1 MKNLLTTLLLA
12 TGISLAVAQDSDPYF
27 LSYQGRVTDGAGLP
41 IGNSAPDNRKVHFQ
55 IYSSATGGTA
65 VYGELQT
72 VTISGGEFSVLIGN
86 GQSISGV
93 SGPSNNTT
101 IASILSNMS
110 NKSLYLGVSVAGSD
124 GNFTSEISPRQ
135 QLVSG
140 AFAFRSKVA
149 ETVTSQGV
157 TASMLATGAV
167 TSDKIAAGA
176 VTINSLSNASI
187 TSTKIADST
196 INAADIDQ
204 TSVGLWSPNGS
215 NVFRSAGNVGIGTN
229 SPLVP
234 LHIIGSTAS
243 AFNALVVDNT
253 NTTAAANSI
262 MTIRTYPGG
271 GDPMLSTHVA
281 GVSGWSLGMDTST
294 NSFKISN
301 SWHDLAAGAKLSI
314 DNDGSMNL
322 SSAAWIRL
330 FGPDGGNAG
339 VVFSMAGSDYAQ
351 IYAGG
356 SNNGGYLVINTGDD
370 GNEPIIFQ
378 QQGVEKMRIA
388 ANGYVG
394 IGTAYP
400 VAPLEVAG
408 GFYYQGF
415 YAGYLATDGAHAA
428 GGPHANHNFSIVSRA
443 AILCDTYVFVASD
456 ERTKNIKGVSNGA
469 ADMQTLLGIEITDYT
484 FRDSIA
490 RGNQTLKKVIAQ
502 QVEKVFPQ
510 AISKTTDV
518 VPDIY
523 QKGTLKDGWVLLAT
537 DLKVGERVKLIDEKA
552 EGIYEVLEVKAEGF
566 RTDYVADGDRVFV
579 FGREVDDFRSVDY
592 EAIAMLNVS
601 ATQQLNRD
609 LETVVAEAN
618 QEFSKLRSENDAKSQ
633 TIKQLESRL
642 EKLEARLSNGN

>member
-1 MKNLLTTLLLA
+1 MKKLLTTLLLA

-101 IASILSNMS
+101 IASILSNIS

-157 TASMLATGAV
+157 TASMLAAGAV
-167 TSDKIAAGA
+167 TSDKIAVGA
-176 VTINSLSNASI
+176 VTVNSLGNASI

-215 NVFRSAGNVGIGTN
+215 NIFRSAGRVGIGTN
-229 SPLVP
+229 NPEAP
-234 LHIIGSTAS
+234 LHIIGNTAS
-243 AFNALVVDNT
+243 DFLGLMVDNT
-253 NTTAAANSI
+253 NTTAAANSMVI
-262 MTIRTYPGG
+262 IRTYPGG
-271 GDPMLSTHVA
+271 GDPMLSTLDA
-281 GVSGWSLGMDTST
+281 TSGGWSLGMDTST
-294 NSFKISN
+294 KSFKISN
-301 SWHDLAAGAKLSI
+301 AWNNLATGAKLTI

-330 FGPDGGNAG
+330 YGPDGGNAG
-339 VVFSMAGSDYAQ
+339 IVFSMAGSDYAQ

-370 GNEPIIFQ
+370 GNEPIMFQ
-378 QQGVEKMRIA
+378 QQGVERMRIA

-408 GFYYQGF
+408 GFVYSQF
-415 YAGYLATDGAHAA
+415 YASYMDGNSAHSRV
-428 GGPHANHNFSIVSRA
+428 GHGDYNFSIVSRA
-443 AILCDTYVFVASD
+443 AILCDTVIFVASD
-456 ERTKNIKGVSNGA
+456 ERTKNIKGLSNSA
-469 ADMQTLLGIEITDYT
+469 ADLQTLGGIEITDYT
-484 FRDSIA
+484 YRDSIA
-490 RGNQTLKKVIAQ
+490 KGNQTLKKVIAQ

-510 AISKTTDV
+510 AVSKSTDV

-523 QKGTLKDGWVLLAT
+523 QKGTVKNGWVLLAT
-537 DLKVGERVKLIDEKA
+537 DLKVGERVKLISDKA

-566 RTDYVADGDRVFV
+566 RTDYVADGDWVFV
-579 FGREVDDFRSVDY
+579 FGREVDDYRSVDY

-609 LETVVAEAN
+609 LETVAAEAN
-618 QEFSKLRSENDAKSQ
+618 EEFSKLRSEIDAKSE
-633 TIKQLESRL
+633 TIKKLESRL

>member
-1 MKNLLTTLLLA
+1 MKKLLTTLLLA
-12 TGISLAVAQDSDPYF
+12 TGISLAVAQDSDPYL
-27 LSYQGRVTDGAGLP
+27 LSYQGRVADGAGLP
-41 IGNSAPDNRKVHFQ
+41 IGNVVPDNRKVRFQ
-55 IYSSATGGTA
+55 VYSSATGGTA
-65 VYGELQT
+65 VYGEQQT
-72 VTISGGEFSVLIGN
+72 ITISGGEFSVLIGN
-86 GQSISGV
+86 GQSISSV

-124 GNFTSEISPRQ
+124 GEFASEISPRQ
-135 QLVSG
+135 QLVAG
-140 AFAFRSKVA
+140 AFTFRAKVA

-176 VTINSLSNASI
+176 VTVNSLGNASI

-215 NVFRSAGNVGIGTN
+215 SIFRSAGNVGIGT
-229 SPLVP
+229 
-234 LHIIGSTAS
+234 STPAS
-243 AFNALVVDNT
+243 LLDVNGD
-253 NTTAAANSI
+253 
-262 MTIRTYPGG
+262 IR
-271 GDPMLSTHVA
+271 
-281 GVSGWSLGMDTST
+281 
-294 NSFKISN
+294 
-301 SWHDLAAGAKLSI
+301 
-314 DNDGSMNL
+314 L
-322 SSAAWIRL
+322 SSGGWARFFA
-330 FGPDGGNAG
+330 PDGGNG
-339 VVFSMAGSDYAQ
+339 GMMCYMAGSDYVS

-370 GNEPIIFQ
+370 GNEPIMFQ
-378 QQGVEKMRIA
+378 QQGVERMRIA

-400 VAPLEVAG
+400 VAPLEVGG

-415 YAGYLATDGAHAA
+415 SAAYLGYGGAVAGHSNHG
-428 GGPHANHNFSIVSRA
+428 NHNFSIVSRA

-484 FRDSIA
+484 FRDSVA

-523 QKGTLKDGWVLLAT
+523 QKSLVKDGWVQLPT
-537 DLKVGERVKLIDEKA
+537 DLKVGERVKLISEKTS
-552 EGIYEVLEVKAEGF
+552 GIYEVLEVKAGSF
-566 RTDYVADGDRVFV
+566 RTDFASEGGDVFV
-579 FGREVDDFRSVDY
+579 FGREVNDYRSVDY
-592 EAIAMLNVS
+592 EALSMLNVS
-601 ATQQLNRD
+601 ATQQLKREKDAEIQSLKDENKGLRD
-609 LETVVAEAN
+609 TLALQEKRLATMEAADKASVAKLTAIEKMLEGSNSQALHAVSLNA
-618 QEFSKLRSENDAKSQ
+618 AK
-633 TIKQLESRL
+633 
-642 EKLEARLSNGN
+642 

>member
-1 MKNLLTTLLLA
+1 MKKLLATLLLA

-41 IGNSAPDNRKVHFQ
+41 IGNSAPDNRKVRFQ

-65 VYGELQT
+65 VYGEQQT

-86 GQSISGV
+86 GQAISSV

-101 IASILSNMS
+101 IVSILSNMS

-149 ETVTSQGV
+149 ETVTSLGV

-167 TSDKIAAGA
+167 TNDKIATGA
-176 VTINSLSNASI
+176 VTINSLGDGSI

-215 NVFRSAGNVGIGTN
+215 NIFRSAGNVGIGT
-229 SPLVP
+229 
-234 LHIIGSTAS
+234 STP
-243 AFNALVVDNT
+243 AFLLDVNGN
-253 NTTAAANSI
+253 
-262 MTIRTYPGG
+262 
-271 GDPMLSTHVA
+271 
-281 GVSGWSLGMDTST
+281 
-294 NSFKISN
+294 
-301 SWHDLAAGAKLSI
+301 
-314 DNDGSMNL
+314 
-322 SSAAWIRL
+322 IRL
-330 FGPDGGNAG
+330 DSGGMLRFDAPAG
-339 VVFSMAGSDYAQ
+339 GYHGNPTGGIICYMAGSDYAQ

-356 SNNGGYLVINTGDD
+356 ANNGGYLVINTGDD
-370 GNEPIIFQ
+370 GNEPIVFQ
-378 QQGVEKMRIA
+378 QQGIEKMRIH

-394 IGTAYP
+394 IGTSNP
-400 VAPLEVAG
+400 VAPLEVGG

-415 YAGYLATDGAHAA
+415 GAAYAATNGYFNA
-428 GGPHANHNFSIVSRA
+428 GGPHGNHNFSIVSRA

-456 ERTKNIKGVSNGA
+456 ERTKNIKGLSNGA
-469 ADMQTLLGIEITDYT
+469 EDLQTLLGIEITDYT
-484 FRDSIA
+484 YRDSIV

-510 AISKTTDV
+510 AINKSTDV

-523 QKGTLKDGWVLLAT
+523 QKGTVKDGWVQLAT
-537 DLKVGERVKLIDEKA
+537 NLKVGERVKLISEKA
-552 EGIYEVLEVKAEGF
+552 SGIYEVLEVKAGSF
-566 RTDYVADGDRVFV
+566 RTDFVADGDRVFV
-579 FGREVDDFRSVDY
+579 FGREVDDYRSVDY

-601 ATQQLNRD
+601 ATQQLKQD
-609 LETVVAEAN
+609 LDTVATESN
-618 QEFSKLRSENDAKSQ
+618 DEFSKLRSEIDAKSQ

>member
-1 MKNLLTTLLLA
+1 MKKLLTTLLLA

-101 IASILSNMS
+101 IASILSNIS

-157 TASMLATGAV
+157 TASMLAAGAV
-167 TSDKIAAGA
+167 TSDKIAVGA
-176 VTINSLSNASI
+176 VTVNSLGNASI

-215 NVFRSAGNVGIGTN
+215 NIFRSAGRVGIGTN
-229 SPLVP
+229 NPEAP
-234 LHIIGSTAS
+234 LHIIGNTAS
-243 AFNALVVDNT
+243 DFLGLMVDNT
-253 NTTAAANSI
+253 NTTAAANSMVI
-262 MTIRTYPGG
+262 IRTYPGG
-271 GDPMLSTHVA
+271 GDPMLSTLDA
-281 GVSGWSLGMDTST
+281 TSGGWSLGMDTST
-294 NSFKISN
+294 KSFKISN
-301 SWHDLAAGAKLSI
+301 AWNNLATGAKLTI

-330 FGPDGGNAG
+330 YGPDGGNAG
-339 VVFSMAGSDYAQ
+339 IVFSMAGSDYAQ

-370 GNEPIIFQ
+370 GNEPIMFQ
-378 QQGVEKMRIA
+378 QQGVERMRIA

-408 GFYYQGF
+408 GFVYSQF
-415 YAGYLATDGAHAA
+415 YASYMDGNSAHSRV
-428 GGPHANHNFSIVSRA
+428 GHGDYNFSIVSRA
-443 AILCDTYVFVASD
+443 AILCDTVIFVASD
-456 ERTKNIKGVSNGA
+456 ERTKNIKGLSNSA
-469 ADMQTLLGIEITDYT
+469 ADLQTLGGIEITDYT
-484 FRDSIA
+484 YRDSIA
-490 RGNQTLKKVIAQ
+490 KGNQTLKKVIAQ

-510 AISKTTDV
+510 AVSKSTDV

-523 QKGTLKDGWVLLAT
+523 QKGTVKNGWVLLAT
-537 DLKVGERVKLIDEKA
+537 DLKVGERVKLISDKA

-566 RTDYVADGDRVFV
+566 RTDYVADEDWVFV
-579 FGREVDDFRSVDY
+579 FGREVDDYRSVDY

-609 LETVVAEAN
+609 LETVAAEAN
-618 QEFSKLRSENDAKSQ
+618 EEFSKLRSEIDAKSE
-633 TIKQLESRL
+633 TIKKLESRL